1 VRPFRS
7 DGRPVRC
14 ALKLIAAWQLDFCGW
29 GAVGEGEVRVRRRS
43 AAAFL
48 SVPRPRCLGFGDGE
62 GAGRYTELRVGSV
75 ALRATVRGGG
85 APPG

>member
-1 VRPFRS
+1 MRPFRS
-7 DGRPVRC
+7 LMVVRSG
-14 ALKLIAAWQLDFCGW
+14 ARLINRGVAIGFLR
-29 GAVGEGEVRVRRRS
+29 VGEGEARVRRRS